1 MADLSIFD
9 YVKVSVPII
18 TATGG
23 VVVAAVKYGL
33 NGSKKQISEIH
44 GTVIDIDKRLVRVE
58 TIIDPGRGQATASD
72 RRVA

>member
-1 MADLSIFD
+1 MPAEISILE
-9 YVKVSVPII
+9 YVKISVPII

-44 GTVIDIDKRLVRVE
+44 DKVHVMDKRLVRVE
-58 TIIDPGRGQATASD
+58 TKLEVVSEE
-72 RRVA
+72 VAA